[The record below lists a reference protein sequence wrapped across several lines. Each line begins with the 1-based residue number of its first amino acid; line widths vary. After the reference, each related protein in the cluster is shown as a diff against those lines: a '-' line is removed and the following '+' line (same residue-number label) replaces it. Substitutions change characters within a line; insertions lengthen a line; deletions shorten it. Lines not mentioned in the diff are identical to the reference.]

1 MYKHAD
7 KSMFK
12 NGIPICKVDEYV
24 YLCKPNNRIIMKLRK
39 GFALREIGTDHVVVP
54 EGIEVIDF
62 NKLISLNGSAKYLWE
77 ALQDKDFTVDE
88 VAALLTAKYEVADEI
103 AKADAA
109 KLVAKWQEIGLIE
122 A

>member
-1 MYKHAD
+1 
-7 KSMFK
+7 
-12 NGIPICKVDEYV
+12 
-24 YLCKPNNRIIMKLRK
+24 MKLRK
-39 GFALREIGTDHVVVP
+39 GFALREIGTDYVVVP

-77 ALQDKDFTVDE
+77 SLQDKDFTVDE
-88 VAALLTAKYEVADEI
+88 VADLLTDKYEVAAET

-109 KLVAKWQEIGLIE
+109 KLIAKWQEIGLIE

>member
-1 MYKHAD
+1 
-7 KSMFK
+7 
-12 NGIPICKVDEYV
+12 
-24 YLCKPNNRIIMKLRK
+24 MKLRK

-88 VAALLTAKYEVADEI
+88 VAALLTAKYEVAEEI

>member
-1 MYKHAD
+1 
-7 KSMFK
+7 
-12 NGIPICKVDEYV
+12 
-24 YLCKPNNRIIMKLRK
+24 MKLRK

-77 ALQDKDFTVDE
+77 SLQDKDFTVDE
-88 VAALLTAKYEVADEI
+88 VVGLLTDKYEVAVET

-109 KLVAKWQEIGLIE
+109 KLIAKWQEIGLIE

>member
-1 MYKHAD
+1 
-7 KSMFK
+7 
-12 NGIPICKVDEYV
+12 
-24 YLCKPNNRIIMKLRK
+24 MKLRK

-77 ALQDKDFTVDE
+77 ALQGKDFTVQD
-88 VAALLTAKYEVADEI
+88 VAKLLTDKYEVAEET

-109 KLVAKWQEIGLIE
+109 ALIAKWTAIGLTE
-122 A
+122 E

>member
-1 MYKHAD
+1 
-7 KSMFK
+7 
-12 NGIPICKVDEYV
+12 
-24 YLCKPNNRIIMKLRK
+24 MKRRK

-77 ALQDKDFTVDE
+77 ALQDKDFTVED
-88 VAALLTAKYEVADEI
+88 VASLLTAKYEVAEEV

>member
-1 MYKHAD
+1 
-7 KSMFK
+7 
-12 NGIPICKVDEYV
+12 
-24 YLCKPNNRIIMKLRK
+24 MKLRK
-39 GFALREIGTDHVVVP
+39 GFVLREIGTDHVVVP

-77 ALQDKDFTVDE
+77 SLQDKDFTVDE
-88 VAALLTAKYEVADEI
+88 VATLLTDKYEVVAET

-109 KLVAKWQEIGLIE
+109 KLIAKWQEIGLIE

>member
-1 MYKHAD
+1 
-7 KSMFK
+7 
-12 NGIPICKVDEYV
+12 
-24 YLCKPNNRIIMKLRK
+24 MKLRK

-77 ALQDKDFTVDE
+77 SLQGKDFTVDE
-88 VAALLTAKYEVADEI
+88 VAGLLTAKYEVAEET

-109 KLVAKWQEIGLIE
+109 KLIAKWQEIGLIE

>member
-1 MYKHAD
+1 
-7 KSMFK
+7 
-12 NGIPICKVDEYV
+12 
-24 YLCKPNNRIIMKLRK
+24 MKLRK
-39 GFALREIGTDHVVVP
+39 GFSLREIGTDHVVGT

-77 ALQDKDFTVDE
+77 SLQDKDFTVDE
-88 VAALLTAKYEVADEI
+88 VAALLTDKYEVAVET

-109 KLVAKWQEIGLIE
+109 KLIAKWQEIGLIE

>member
-1 MYKHAD
+1 
-7 KSMFK
+7 
-12 NGIPICKVDEYV
+12 
-24 YLCKPNNRIIMKLRK
+24 MKLRK
-39 GFALREIGTDHVVVP
+39 GFSLREIGSDHVIVP

-77 ALQDKDFTVDE
+77 ALQERDFTTED
-88 VAALLTAKYEVADEI
+88 AAKLLIERYEVAEEI

-109 KLVAKWQEIGLIE
+109 KLIAKWQEIGLIE

>member
-1 MYKHAD
+1 
-7 KSMFK
+7 
-12 NGIPICKVDEYV
+12 
-24 YLCKPNNRIIMKLRK
+24 MKLRK

-77 ALQDKDFTVDE
+77 SLQDKDFTLDE
-88 VAALLTAKYEVADEI
+88 VAALLTAKYEVAAET

-109 KLVAKWQEIGLIE
+109 KLIAKWQEIGLIG

>member
-1 MYKHAD
+1 
-7 KSMFK
+7 
-12 NGIPICKVDEYV
+12 
-24 YLCKPNNRIIMKLRK
+24 MKLRK
-39 GFALREIGTDHVVVP
+39 GFSLREIGTDHVVVP

-77 ALQDKDFTVDE
+77 SLQDKDFTVDE
-88 VAALLTAKYEVADEI
+88 VAALLTDKYEVAVET

-109 KLVAKWQEIGLIE
+109 KLIAKWQEIGLIE